1 MSHDTLVKESKFKFV
16 SIIFWGKYGIKCIIN
31 LQLKS
36 NPAFSYKDDEPGPYL
51 GQPAIRMK
59 CTFFFTETDLTHFI
73 DDIGLNTRWYKLMNL
88 RTSIR

>member
-16 SIIFWGKYGIKCIIN
+16 SIIFLGKYGIKCIIN

-51 GQPAIRMK
+51 GHQQ
-59 CTFFFTETDLTHFI
+59 
-73 DDIGLNTRWYKLMNL
+73 
-88 RTSIR
+88 